1 MPSTRSQIAKLLE
14 PAPPV
19 ESLIAEGFNEEL
31 GKSQNTTLLPL
42 DLGSLEAI
50 CRLYLP
56 GVSLERLSV
65 SESFLDEPLGFQQVA
80 SFSCGTEFRP
90 FQITITQTTS
100 HIDAVKAMK
109 VALCSMIYQHGKRDL
124 EAVKDKMLGNYVVK
138 SEDNKLVVWT
148 RWTTAIQ
155 LYIPGPDLPEYYD
168 KPSVDILALATSLDN
183 ALKSHKGTI
192 TNVPKAGLDEDF
204 ELPYIS
210 GAHTTEIIEAIFED
224 GIHPV
229 REYRVN
235 QVEKACVVKDDATL
249 MHGNIENAGGRFH
262 SELTVTCHKTDTA
275 LKIAFLMAHK
285 SSLWPVRDECILNYF

>member
-19 ESLIAEGFNEEL
+19 ESLIAAGFNEEL

-50 CRLYLP
+50 CRLYFP

-80 SFSCGTEFRP
+80 RFSCGTEFRP

-100 HIDAVKAMK
+100 HIDAVKTM
-109 VALCSMIYQHGKRDL
+109 VALCSMIYQQGKRDL
-124 EAVKDKMLGNYVVK
+124 EAVKDKLLGNYVVK

-155 LYIPGPDLPEYYD
+155 LYIPDLSEYYD
-168 KPSVDILALATSLDN
+168 SDPSVDILALATSLDN

-192 TNVPKAGLDEDF
+192 TNVPKAGLDEGF
-204 ELPYIS
+204 GLPDIS
-210 GAHTTEIIEAIFED
+210 GAHTTETIEAIFEY

-229 REYRVN
+229 RECRVN
-235 QVEKACVVKDDATL
+235 QVEKAWVVKDDATL

-262 SELTVTCHKTDTA
+262 SELTVTCHKPDTA

-285 SSLWPVRDECILNYF
+285 SSLWPVRDECILNEF